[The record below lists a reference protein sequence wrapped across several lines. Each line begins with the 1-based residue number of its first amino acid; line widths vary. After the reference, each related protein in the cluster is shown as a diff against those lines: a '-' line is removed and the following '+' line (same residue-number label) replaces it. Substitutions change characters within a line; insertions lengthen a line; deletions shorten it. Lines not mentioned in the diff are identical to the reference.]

1 MGKIIFIVQ
10 HLGQPRCIKRI
21 KTIKEAGFNV
31 EIFGMDWGVYS
42 DNIKLYGDIT
52 IRKIVK
58 TKGLSK
64 IQKIKEYYS
73 LVKAAEKAANKGDI
87 MYAFGFE
94 MATMVHYFTKKQF
107 VYELADVVA
116 AREDSKILKY
126 IDKRN
131 IEKSNFTV
139 ITSEGFAEYFYGKE
153 YEKLIGNKLVL
164 MPNKLSSHFNSFKRD
179 FENKL
184 NTEKIRFG
192 FVGLFRFLS
201 IYLNFARIIGEK
213 FPNHEFHFWG
223 DGNDADKEKI
233 IELTKKFN
241 NVFLHGKFSNPN
253 DLPKVYETID
263 INVVCYNNN
272 SGNVMIAEPNKL
284 YESIYF
290 CKPMVASSGTFLQ
303 RKVEKMKVGF
313 CINPKIDNEII
324 NFISSIDS
332 KQIEVCINNEKSI
345 ESKELIDNPSNLIDR
360 LVKCVTLY

>member
-126 IDKRN
+126 IVEFFCQVYN
-131 IEKSNFTV
+131 
-139 ITSEGFAEYFYGKE
+139 
-153 YEKLIGNKLVL
+153 LL
-164 MPNKLSSHFNSFKRD
+164 
-179 FENKL
+179 
-184 NTEKIRFG
+184 
-192 FVGLFRFLS
+192 FVS
-201 IYLNFARIIGEK
+201 IVAIAPKMK
-213 FPNHEFHFWG
+213 FM
-223 DGNDADKEKI
+223 I
-233 IELTKKFN
+233 
-241 NVFLHGKFSNPN
+241 GKFLT
-253 DLPKVYETID
+253 D
-263 INVVCYNNN
+263 N
-272 SGNVMIAEPNKL
+272 S
-284 YESIYF
+284 
-290 CKPMVASSGTFLQ
+290 CK
-303 RKVEKMKVGF
+303 
-313 CINPKIDNEII
+313 I
-324 NFISSIDS
+324 
-332 KQIEVCINNEKSI
+332 
-345 ESKELIDNPSNLIDR
+345 
-360 LVKCVTLY
+360 